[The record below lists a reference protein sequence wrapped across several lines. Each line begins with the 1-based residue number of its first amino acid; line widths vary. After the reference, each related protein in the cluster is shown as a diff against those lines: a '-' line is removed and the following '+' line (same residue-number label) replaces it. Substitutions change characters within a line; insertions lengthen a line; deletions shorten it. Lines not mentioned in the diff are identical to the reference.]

1 MSSRFNNSIRLSVL
15 NGRGRSFPRNLL
27 NRGTEPALSDRAQKG
42 RRMGVLAS
50 LAVVLILSSS
60 AFAQSMGTSPVAI
73 PPDVKPKGLEN
84 VGVEQRLNEQLPL
97 NLEFRD
103 ESGKTVKLGDYF
115 GSKPVVLSFVYYRC
129 PMLCPELLVGL
140 ESALKVLKFNVGEQ
154 FEIVTVSFDPRDTPQ
169 VAAAKKAEILSRY
182 KRPGAAEGW
191 HFLTGSQESITA
203 LTKAAGFGYQ
213 YDKKNDQFAHATAI
227 MVATPSGK
235 LAQYYYGVDFPP
247 RDLRLALIQASN
259 NKIGNLADA
268 VILYCFHY
276 DPVTGKYNAMV
287 GRILQL
293 AGGATILFMGAG
305 LLFLF
310 RRGSDYENRRQG
322 SSHYVR

>member
-1 MSSRFNNSIRLSVL
+1 MSSGFKNSVL
-15 NGRGRSFPRNLL
+15 V
-27 NRGTEPALSDRAQKG
+27 T
-42 RRMGVLAS
+42 VLAV
-50 LAVVLILSSS
+50 AGT
-60 AFAQSMGTSPVAI
+60 AFAQSMGTAPVAI
-73 PPDVKPKGLEN
+73 PSDVKPQGLEN
-84 VGVEQRLNEQLPL
+84 VGIEQRLNQQLPL
-97 NLEFRD
+97 DLEFRD

-154 FEIVTVSFDPRDTPQ
+154 FQIVTVSFDPRDTPQ
-169 VAAAKKAEILSRY
+169 LAAAKKAEILSRY

-203 LTKAAGFGYQ
+203 LTKAAGFGFQ
-213 YDKKNDQFAHATAI
+213 YDKKHDQFAHATAI
-227 MVATPSGK
+227 MVATPAGK

-247 RDLRLALIQASN
+247 RDLRLALIQASSE
-259 NKIGNLADA
+259 KIGNLADA

-276 DPVTGKYNAMV
+276 DPVTGKYDAII

-293 AGGATILFMGAG
+293 AGVVTILTLGIV
-305 LLFLF
+305 LLVLF
-310 RRGSDYENRRQG
+310 RRGSDHENRRQG
-322 SSHYVR
+322 SSHQYVR

>member
-1 MSSRFNNSIRLSVL
+1 VSSVFNNSVL
-15 NGRGRSFPRNLL
+15 ENGPERPFDSLPASGGSWQALFPRILAFIFAVLTLAGAAAGQGMNP
-27 NRGTEPALSDRAQKG
+27 T
-42 RRMGVLAS
+42 GV
-50 LAVVLILSSS
+50 
-60 AFAQSMGTSPVAI
+60 VAT
-73 PPDVKPKGLEN
+73 PPDVKPQGLEN
-84 VGVEQRLNEQLPL
+84 VGVEQRLNQQLPL
-97 NLEFRD
+97 DLEFRD
-103 ESGKTVKLGDYF
+103 ESGKSVKLGDYF

-154 FEIVTVSFDPRDTPQ
+154 FQIVTVSFDPRDTPQ
-169 VAAAKKAEILSRY
+169 LAASKKAEILSRY
-182 KRPGAAEGW
+182 KRSGAEQGW
-191 HFLTGSQESITA
+191 HFLTGSQESIMA
-203 LTKAAGFGYQ
+203 LTKAAGFGFQ

-276 DPVTGKYNAMV
+276 DPVTGKYDAII

-293 AGGATILFMGAG
+293 AGVVTILTLGIV
-305 LLFLF
+305 LLVLF
-310 RRGSDYENRRQG
+310 RRGSDHENRRRS
-322 SSHYVR
+322 SSHQYVR

>member
-1 MSSRFNNSIRLSVL
+1 MSSRFNNSVFE
-15 NGRGRSFPRNLL
+15 NGRGRPFPQRQIC
-27 NRGTEPALSDRAQKG
+27 GGA
-42 RRMGVLAS
+42 GVLARMA
-50 LAVVLILSSS
+50 LVLVVACS
-60 AFAQSMGTSPVAI
+60 AFAQSMGTSPVGI
-73 PPDVKPKGLEN
+73 PANVKPQGLEN

-97 NLEFRD
+97 DLEFRD
-103 ESGKTVKLGDYF
+103 ETGKTVKLGDYF

-154 FEIVTVSFDPRDTPQ
+154 FEIVTVSFDPRDTPEL
-169 VAAAKKAEILSRY
+169 AAAKKAEILSRY

-227 MVATPSGK
+227 MVATPTGK

-276 DPVTGKYNAMV
+276 DPVTGKYNAMI

-305 LLFLF
+305 LMFLF
-310 RRGSDYENRRQG
+310 RRGSDHENRRQG
-322 SSHYVR
+322 SSHQYVR

>member
-1 MSSRFNNSIRLSVL
+1 
-15 NGRGRSFPRNLL
+15 
-27 NRGTEPALSDRAQKG
+27 
-42 RRMGVLAS
+42 
-50 LAVVLILSSS
+50 
-60 AFAQSMGTSPVAI
+60 MGTAPVAI
-73 PPDVKPKGLEN
+73 PSDVKPQGLEN
-84 VGVEQRLNEQLPL
+84 VGIEQRLNQQLPL
-97 NLEFRD
+97 DLEFRD

-154 FEIVTVSFDPRDTPQ
+154 FQIVTVSFDPRDTPQ
-169 VAAAKKAEILSRY
+169 LAAAKKAEILSRY

-203 LTKAAGFGYQ
+203 LTKAAGFGFQ
-213 YDKKNDQFAHATAI
+213 YDKKHDQFAHATAI
-227 MVATPSGK
+227 MVATPAGK

-247 RDLRLALIQASN
+247 RDLRLALIQASSE
-259 NKIGNLADA
+259 KIGNLADA

-276 DPVTGKYNAMV
+276 DPVTGKYDAII

-293 AGGATILFMGAG
+293 AGVVTILTLGIV
-305 LLFLF
+305 LLVLF
-310 RRGSDYENRRQG
+310 RRGSDHENRRQG
-322 SSHYVR
+322 SSHQYVR

>member
-1 MSSRFNNSIRLSVL
+1 MSSRFQNSILIRVL
-15 NGRGRSFPRNLL
+15 VCVTL
-27 NRGTEPALSDRAQKG
+27 ALT
-42 RRMGVLAS
+42 
-50 LAVVLILSSS
+50 LSSI
-60 AFAQSMGTSPVAI
+60 ALAQGAEPDGVVAT

-84 VGVEQRLNEQLPL
+84 VGIEQHLNQQLPL
-97 NLEFRD
+97 DLQFRD
-103 ESGKTVKLGDYF
+103 ETGKTVRLGDYF
-115 GSKPVVLSFVYYRC
+115 GKQPVVLSFVYYRC

-140 ESALKVLKFNVGEQ
+140 ESALKVLSFNVGEQ
-154 FEIVTVSFDPRDTPQ
+154 FQIVTVSFDPRDTPEL
-169 VAAAKKAEILSRY
+169 AAAKKAEILSRY
-182 KRPGAAEGW
+182 KRSGAAEGW

-203 LTKAAGFGYQ
+203 LTKAAGFGYE
-213 YDKKNDQFAHATAI
+213 YDTKNDQFAHATAI

-276 DPVTGKYNAMV
+276 DPVTGKYNAIIARV
-287 GRILQL
+287 LQL
-293 AGGATILFMGAG
+293 AGGFTVLSLGGI

-310 RRGSDYENRRQG
+310 HRGPDHEQRRLG
-322 SSHYVR
+322 SS

>member
-1 MSSRFNNSIRLSVL
+1 MSSGSKNSMFVV
-15 NGRGRSFPRNLL
+15 
-27 NRGTEPALSDRAQKG
+27 A
-42 RRMGVLAS
+42 VLA
-50 LAVVLILSSS
+50 LAGA
-60 AFAQSMGTSPVAI
+60 AFAQSMGTSPVAL
-73 PPDVKPKGLEN
+73 PSDVKPQGLEN
-84 VGVEQRLNEQLPL
+84 VGIEQRLNQQLPL

-103 ESGKTVKLGDYF
+103 ETGKTVKLGDYF

-154 FEIVTVSFDPRDTPQ
+154 FQIVTVSFDPRDTPQ
-169 VAAAKKAEILSRY
+169 LAAAKKAEILSRY

-203 LTKAAGFGYQ
+203 LTKAAGFGFQ
-213 YDKKNDQFAHATAI
+213 YDKKHDQFAHATAI
-227 MVATPSGK
+227 MGATPAGK

-247 RDLRLALIQASN
+247 RDLRLALIQASSE
-259 NKIGNLADA
+259 KIGNLADA

-276 DPVTGKYNAMV
+276 DPVTGKYDAII

-293 AGGATILFMGAG
+293 AGVVTILTLGIV
-305 LLFLF
+305 LLVLF
-310 RRGSDYENRRQG
+310 RRGSDHENRRQG
-322 SSHYVR
+322 SSHQYVR